1 MKRAFTLI
9 ELLVVIA
16 IIAILAAI
24 LFPVFSQAKAAAK
37 KTQDLSNTRQIGTAI
52 HMYAGDHDDHSVVKD
67 EESGYDWFP
76 SLIPYIKSQGIFRTP
91 AYKALPDNPETDYL
105 INGVL
110 AHGISLT
117 SLSDPSAQIMI
128 ALRRIEVEDSDY
140 HPWPGDEVSWD
151 DPDAYYGEEHHDEGE
166 DEDEEENGN
175 WFDAR
180 IFDDA
185 FTRGSN
191 YSNADGSA
199 KFARWEQTIAG
210 RPYPGRHNVD
220 RLITLRSDP

>member
-37 KTQDLSNTRQIGTAI
+37 KTQDLSNTRQIGMAI
-52 HMYAGDHDDHSVVKD
+52 HMYANDNDDHSVVKN
-67 EESGYDWFP
+67 EETGYDWFP
-76 SLIPYIKSQGIFRTP
+76 ALFPYVKSQGIFRTP
-91 AYKALPDNPETDYL
+91 AYKALPDTPETDYL
-105 INGVL
+105 INGIF

-117 SLSDPSAQIMI
+117 TFSDPSAQIMI
-128 ALRRIEVEDSDY
+128 ALRRINVEDDDY
-140 HPWPGDEVSWD
+140 HPWPGDGVSWD
-151 DPDAYYGEEHHDEGE
+151 NPDAYFGEDHHDEGE
-166 DEDEEENGN
+166 GEGDEEEGEN

-180 IFDDA
+180 IFHDA
-185 FTRGSN
+185 FTQGSN
-191 YSNADGSA
+191 YANGDGSA
-199 KFARWEQTIAG
+199 KFARWEQTLAN

-220 RLITLRSDP
+220 RLITVQE